1 MKKIFLVYGHYNDN
15 SFNAAIRDEFVK
27 QSKVNG
33 NQVDVVDLYKEK
45 FDPVFA
51 GEEPDQEVLDH
62 RKRIEES
69 DTIVL
74 IAPIW
79 NFRMPAIVEGW
90 IDKVLAPPWAFRFK
104 QLVGNYGYPIGNL
117 RDKKAIIFCTYGS
130 PRLAITTFFL
140 NLPIRRLKRGVF
152 HMCGIYNIVYRRY
165 FAVPF
170 VSDAKRQEFLNDV
183 SGIEQTWKFAHPNNK
198 RVTGPLSNFKMM
210 IKSDSYGMMINHLS
224 HTITELG
231 SSDKWAQFE
240 VIILDK
246 DKIYHKFN
254 WQVEKYTSEGIL
266 KDCWLTTMVS
276 SPIPLGSSI

>member
-1 MKKIFLVYGHYNDN
+1 MKKFFLVYGHYNDN
-15 SFNAAIRDEFVK
+15 SFNAAIRDEFIK
-27 QSKVNG
+27 QSKANG

-45 FDPVFA
+45 FNPVYA
-51 GEEPDQEVLDH
+51 GEKPDHEVLDH

-69 DTIVL
+69 DIIVL

-170 VSDAKRQEFLNDV
+170 VSEAKRKKFLDDV
-183 SGIEQTWKFAHPNNK
+183 KKTANN
-198 RVTGPLSNFKMM
+198 
-210 IKSDSYGMMINHLS
+210 I
-224 HTITELG
+224 
-231 SSDKWAQFE
+231 
-240 VIILDK
+240 
-246 DKIYHKFN
+246 
-254 WQVEKYTSEGIL
+254 
-266 KDCWLTTMVS
+266 
-276 SPIPLGSSI
+276 

>member
-15 SFNAAIRDEFVK
+15 SFNASIKNTFIQAAKEK
-27 QSKVNG
+27 G
-33 NQVDVVDLYKEK
+33 HHVDIVDLYKEK
-45 FDPVFA
+45 FNPVFA

-152 HMCGIYNIVYRRY
+152 HMCGIRNINYRRY

-170 VSDAKRQEFLNDV
+170 VSEEQRKGFLEDV
-183 SGIEQTWKFAHPNNK
+183 RRTA
-198 RVTGPLSNFKMM
+198 
-210 IKSDSYGMMINHLS
+210 
-224 HTITELG
+224 
-231 SSDKWAQFE
+231 
-240 VIILDK
+240 
-246 DKIYHKFN
+246 
-254 WQVEKYTSEGIL
+254 EKL
-266 KDCWLTTMVS
+266 
-276 SPIPLGSSI
+276 